1 MEISNNEEKIYVECS
16 IDEIY
21 NPNFENKFKKLTEE
35 LKKFKSNIPY
45 KTQSSSARYILNGKQ
60 GQVKEIH
67 LYLGFIDEKDL
78 LEALEAKKVT
88 DRKLS
93 LGCEKMAKI
102 GKEIMEHFEIS
113 EPVFQFQC
121 TAEKDFSYEK
131 DEIEIRK
138 IRPIMRYKIGE
149 DIIRA
154 ELRQK
159 PGDGNYYSVHIQCAE
174 ALSKISDKYV
184 KLRSEIKGNK
194 AVEMFTDNEYLE
206 NTVKISVP
214 EDKVNIDFL
223 NYELEALN
231 SCLSKMGKNMEFSI
245 SSGISRIELKTKDYL
260 TTVRLNDGND
270 PYNDFDFNFH
280 MVSPSPVN
288 RDVTV
293 KYTGNI
299 RNILGK
305 IEKSIKQAVTFTSGQ
320 NSVVPLKLFFKEEKM
335 PEKTKPK
342 EVKTNNKI
350 EYSKKVQQRLL

>member
-21 NPNFENKFKKLTEE
+21 NPNFENKFKKLTED
-35 LKKFKSNIPY
+35 LKKLKSNIPY
-45 KTQSSSARYILNGKQ
+45 KTQTGSARYILNGKQ

-67 LYLGFIDEKDL
+67 LYLGFVDEKDL
-78 LEALEAKKVT
+78 LEALEAKKIT

-93 LGCEKMAKI
+93 LGCERMARI
-102 GKEIMEHFEIS
+102 GKEIMDCFEIS

-121 TAEKDFSYEK
+121 IAEKDFSYEK

-159 PGDGNYYSVHIQCAE
+159 LGDGNYYSAHIQCAE
-174 ALSKISDKYV
+174 ALSKFSDKYV

-194 AVEMFTDNEYLE
+194 AVEIFTDNEYLE

-223 NYELEALN
+223 NYELETLN

-260 TTVRLNDGND
+260 TTVRLSDGNE

-288 RDVTV
+288 RDITV
-293 KYTGNI
+293 KYNGNI
-299 RNILGK
+299 KNIAGK
-305 IEKSIKQAVTFTSGQ
+305 IEKNINQTVMYTSGK
-320 NSVVPLKLFFKEEKM
+320 SFIVPLKLLFKEDKKEKI
-335 PEKTKPK
+335 KPK
-342 EVKTNNKI
+342 EVKKNSKV
-350 EYSKKVQQRLL
+350 EYSEKVQQRLL

>member
-21 NPNFENKFKKLTEE
+21 NPNFENKFKKLTED
-35 LKKFKSNIPY
+35 LKKLKNDIPY
-45 KTQSSSARYILNGKQ
+45 KTQTGSARYILNGKQ

-67 LYLGFIDEKDL
+67 LYLGFVDEKDL
-78 LEALEAKKVT
+78 LEALEAKKIT

-93 LGCEKMAKI
+93 LSCERMARI
-102 GKEIMEHFEIS
+102 GKEIMDCFEIS

-159 PGDGNYYSVHIQCAE
+159 LGDGNYYSAHIQCAE
-174 ALSKISDKYV
+174 ALSKFSDKYV

-194 AVEMFTDNEYLE
+194 AVEIFTDNEYLE

-223 NYELEALN
+223 NYELETLN

-260 TTVRLNDGND
+260 TTVRLSDGNE

-288 RDVTV
+288 RDITV
-293 KYTGNI
+293 KYNGNI
-299 RNILGK
+299 KNIAGK
-305 IEKSIKQAVTFTSGQ
+305 IEKNINQTVMYTSGK
-320 NSVVPLKLFFKEEKM
+320 SFIVPLKLLFKEDKKEKI
-335 PEKTKPK
+335 KPK
-342 EVKTNNKI
+342 EVKKNSKV
-350 EYSKKVQQRLL
+350 EYSEKVQQRLL

>member
-1 MEISNNEEKIYVECS
+1 MEISNIENEIYVECS
-16 IDEIY
+16 MDEIY
-21 NPNFENKFKKLTEE
+21 NPNFENKI
-35 LKKFKSNIPY
+35 KKFKEDLKQLKKDIPY
-45 KTQSSSARYILNGKQ
+45 KKVSSSAKFMFNGQQ
-60 GQVKEIH
+60 GSAKEIH
-67 LYLGFIDEKDL
+67 LHLSFIDEKDL

-102 GKEIMEHFEIS
+102 GKEIMDCFEIS
-113 EPVFQFQC
+113 EPIFQFQC
-121 TAEKDFSYEK
+121 TAEKDFSFEK

-159 PGDGNYYSVHIQCAE
+159 AGDGNYYSAHIQCAE

-223 NYELEALN
+223 NYELETLN
-231 SCLSKMGKNMEFSI
+231 SCLFKMGKNMEFSI

-260 TTVRLNDGND
+260 TTVRLNDGNE

-293 KYTGNI
+293 KYNGNI

-305 IEKSIKQAVTFTSGQ
+305 IEKSIKQSVTFTSGQ
-320 NSVVPLKLFFKEEKM
+320 NSVVPLKLFFKEEKKT
-335 PEKTKPK
+335 EKTNLK
-342 EVKTNNKI
+342 EIRKNNKI
-350 EYSKKVQQRLL
+350 EYSKKIQQRLL

>member
-1 MEISNNEEKIYVECS
+1 MKISNIENKIYVECS
-16 IDEIY
+16 MDEIY
-21 NPNFENKFKKLTEE
+21 NPNFENKIKKLKED
-35 LKKFKSNIPY
+35 LKQLKNDIPY
-45 KTQSSSARYILNGKQ
+45 KKVSNSAKFMFNGQQ
-60 GQVKEIH
+60 GNAKEIH
-67 LYLGFIDEKDL
+67 LHLSFIDEKDL

-88 DRKLS
+88 DRKLAF
-93 LGCEKMAKI
+93 GCEKMARI
-102 GKEIMEHFEIS
+102 GKEIMDCFKIL

-121 TAEKDFSYEK
+121 TAEKDFSFEK
-131 DEIEIRK
+131 DEIEIKK

-159 PGDGNYYSVHIQCAE
+159 LGDGNYYSAHIQCAE

-223 NYELEALN
+223 NYELETLN

-260 TTVRLNDGND
+260 TTVRLNDGNE

-293 KYTGNI
+293 KYNGNI
-299 RNILGK
+299 KNILGK
-305 IEKSIKQAVTFTSGQ
+305 IEKSIKQSVTFTSGQ
-320 NSVVPLKLFFKEEKM
+320 NSVVPLKLFFKEEKK
-335 PEKTKPK
+335 EKIKTK
-342 EVKTNNKI
+342 EVKKNSKI

>member
-67 LYLGFIDEKDL
+67 LYLGFVDEKDL
-78 LEALEAKKVT
+78 LEALEAKKIT

-93 LGCEKMAKI
+93 LACERMARI
-102 GKEIMEHFEIS
+102 GKEIMDCFEIS

-159 PGDGNYYSVHIQCAE
+159 LGDGNYYSAHIQCAE

-194 AVEMFTDNEYLE
+194 AVEIFTDNEYLE
-206 NTVKISVP
+206 NTVKISAP

-223 NYELEALN
+223 NYELETLN

-260 TTVRLNDGND
+260 TTVRLNDGNE

-288 RDVTV
+288 RDITV
-293 KYTGNI
+293 KYNGNI
-299 RNILGK
+299 KNIAGK
-305 IEKSIKQAVTFTSGQ
+305 IEKNINQTVMYTSGK
-320 NSVVPLKLFFKEEKM
+320 SFIVPLKLLFKEDKKEKI
-335 PEKTKPK
+335 KPK
-342 EVKTNNKI
+342 EVKKNNKV
-350 EYSKKVQQRLL
+350 EYGEKVQQRLL